1 MIEIGRVVGTH
12 GVRGELKVR
21 PHNRDTEAL
30 APGVGVRL
38 EGRAGAREAEI
49 VAARPHGTNLLLR
62 LSDVDT
68 MTDAEA
74 VVGSRVLVPREALP
88 APAEGEFYWFEVIG
102 LEAVTEDGRRLGR
115 VAEILEGPAHDIYV
129 VRDGARERLL
139 PAVDDVVAAIE
150 PAAGRVVVRAIQD
163 LDEL

>member
-1 MIEIGRVVGTH
+1 MVEIGRVVGTH

-38 EGRAGAREAEI
+38 EGRAGPREAEI

-62 LSDVDT
+62 LSGVDT
-68 MTDAEA
+68 MADAEA
-74 VVGSRVLVPREALP
+74 LVGTRVLVPRQALP
-88 APAEGEFYWFEVIG
+88 ALPEGEFYWFEVIG

-115 VAEILEGPAHDIYV
+115 VAEILEGSAHDIYI
-129 VRDGARERLL
+129 VRDGARERMI
-139 PAVDDVVAAIE
+139 PAVDDVVAAVE
-150 PAAGRVVVRAIQD
+150 PAAGRIVVRAIEG